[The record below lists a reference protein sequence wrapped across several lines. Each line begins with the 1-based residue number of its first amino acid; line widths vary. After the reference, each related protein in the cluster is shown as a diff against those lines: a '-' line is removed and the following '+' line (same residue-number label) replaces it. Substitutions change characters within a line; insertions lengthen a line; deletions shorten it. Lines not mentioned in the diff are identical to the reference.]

1 MSGDAAV
8 AGETLPL
15 EVVQSFLDQI
25 EALGPYGAVAFVVT
39 VSLAEMIPL
48 FPTQPLSLAGGLL
61 FGATYGGA
69 LVLLGTSIA
78 GVAAFTVSRTVG
90 KDFAQRVINSEM
102 GEAEEGASGNLIK
115 AQLQR
120 VNTAI
125 ESGGFWQQYAAIAI
139 LRLTPVVPFS
149 AGNYLLGLT
158 PLPYAPFVAG
168 SLTGMAVWSFLY
180 ASVGGASRALLLRG
194 ADLDS
199 LFTDMADRAAGCVMV
214 ERSEATSTRC
224 QCCLVSIHHHWST
237 G

>member
-1 MSGDAAV
+1 MLTALVPDAAI

-15 EVVQSFLDQI
+15 DVVQGFLEQI
-25 EALGPYGAVAFVVT
+25 EALGPWGAVAFVVT

-61 FGATYGGA
+61 FGATYGGV

-78 GVAAFTVSRTVG
+78 AVAAFTVSRTVG

-115 AQLQR
+115 SQLQR
-120 VNTAI
+120 VYNAI
-125 ESGGFWQQYAAIAI
+125 DGGGFWQQYVAIAV

-158 PLPYAPFVAG
+158 PLPYGPFVAG
-168 SLTGMAVWSFLY
+168 SLTGMTVWSFLY

-194 ADLDS
+194 ADLES
-199 LFTDMADRAAGCVMV
+199 LFADMADRAGRCVSFFNGV
-214 ERSEATSTRC
+214 IVGRVFVWWVKNA
-224 QCCLVSIHHHWST
+224 
-237 G
+237 